1 MSNTVQIKNEQLYGL
16 VEAVN
21 QLLSMP
27 VGVRVGMRLRAM
39 ARALESQHK
48 DVDEVRRELVTKF
61 ALRDE
66 AGEMIY
72 LDDNKER
79 VKVGVGFESEW
90 AELMSLTFD
99 CPTLQASQLDGLN
112 VTGSLLLGLGDALI
126 DDLGE

>member
-48 DVDEVRRELVTKF
+48 DVDDVRRGLVTKF
-61 ALRDE
+61 ALRNE
-66 AGEMIY
+66 TGEMIY

-79 VKVGVGFESEW
+79 VKVVGGFEMEW